1 MVPYARDAWYQVDNV
16 KVGYETSFTRHFYKP
31 PPMRTLEEIR
41 ADIVALEKENEGL
54 LAEILETGKRPDAGV
69 AHGG

>member
-16 KVGYETSFTRHFYKP
+16 KVGYKIIFTRHFYKP

-41 ADIVALEKENEGL
+41 VDIVALEKENEGL
-54 LAEILETGKRPDAGV
+54 LAEILATGKRPDSSV